1 VNVTLDGEYA
11 ARLARLAERAHTERE
26 MLASSLLSRA
36 IDEAEAD
43 PDNVEEV
50 LNGISGAFERAKHGL
65 EQAHSGR
72 TVPLDLLVPP
82 D

>member
-1 VNVTLDGEYA
+1 MTVTLDGVYA
-11 ARLARLAERAHTERE
+11 ARLAGLAARAHTDRE
-26 MLASSLLSRA
+26 TLAGSLLLRA

-43 PDNVEEV
+43 ADNVAEV
-50 LNGISGAFERAKHGL
+50 LNGIGGAFERAQQGL

-72 TVPLDLLVPP
+72 TVPLDLLDAP